1 MPQKDEDGGQNIEDN
16 FLTVENADA
25 PIKECKEMSVS
36 FLVSLLIII
45 LIIEVIIKIWKRK
58 TIQNIK
64 SPWIKNLNNSS
75 NTRVNQNNINPSLN
89 DNLSYNDEQFN
100 SKNSVKINKIK
111 DDYIDFLQ
119 KEFEAHIKKKC

>member
-1 MPQKDEDGGQNIEDN
+1 MKKN
-16 FLTVENADA
+16 
-25 PIKECKEMSVS
+25 
-36 FLVSLLIII
+36 
-45 LIIEVIIKIWKRK
+45 